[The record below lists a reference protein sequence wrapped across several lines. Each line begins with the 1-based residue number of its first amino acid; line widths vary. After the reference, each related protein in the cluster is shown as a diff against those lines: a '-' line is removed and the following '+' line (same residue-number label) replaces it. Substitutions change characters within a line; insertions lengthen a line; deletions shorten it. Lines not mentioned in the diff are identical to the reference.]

1 MEEHNQMNGQIG
13 RKRFGHLLWN
23 WLASDVAAP
32 GKPVIQEKEVDWP
45 RVIPFIALHVGCA
58 AVVWVGWSW
67 TAVIVAVVAY
77 WLRMFAITGF
87 YHRYFSH
94 RTFKT
99 HRATQFVFA
108 VLGNAAAQR
117 GPLWWAAHHREHHRH
132 SDTELDVHSPHHHG
146 VLWSHMGWFT
156 AKGAYLTNLAA
167 VPDLAKYPELRFID
181 RFDIVV
187 PVVYAVLL
195 LLAGYLLQTFAPELG
210 VTAWQMFVWGFLIS
224 TVVLYHAT
232 YTINSLSHMIGT
244 RRFKTTDTSRN
255 NFVLAMITLGE
266 GWHNNH
272 HYFPGAVRQGFYWWE
287 VDITYYCLWGL
298 SKLGLVWD
306 LNVVPER
313 VYEKAEAIR
322 GNAA

>member
-1 MEEHNQMNGQIG
+1 LKTQEPNLPQKPTWMQ
-13 RKRFGHLLWN
+13 LLWS
-23 WLASDVAAP
+23 WLASDVASP
-32 GKPVIQEKEVDWP
+32 GKPVLDKKEVDWP

-67 TAVIVAVVAY
+67 TAVIVAVAAY
-77 WLRMFAITGF
+77 LIRMFAITGF

-99 HRATQFVFA
+99 HRFTQFAFA
-108 VLGNAAAQR
+108 VMGNAAAQR

-156 AKGAYLTNLAA
+156 AKGAYMTNLAA

-187 PVVYAVLL
+187 PAAYAIL
-195 LLAGYLLQTFAPELG
+195 LLAAGALLELYVPSLG
-210 VTAWQMFVWGFLIS
+210 VTAGQMFVWGFLIS

-232 YTINSLSHMIGT
+232 YTINSLSHMIGS

-255 NFVLAMITLGE
+255 NFVLALITLGE

-287 VDITYYCLWGL
+287 LDVTYYCLWAL

-306 LNVVPER
+306 LNAVPER
-313 VYEKAEAIR
+313 VYAKAEAMR
-322 GNAA
+322 ESAA